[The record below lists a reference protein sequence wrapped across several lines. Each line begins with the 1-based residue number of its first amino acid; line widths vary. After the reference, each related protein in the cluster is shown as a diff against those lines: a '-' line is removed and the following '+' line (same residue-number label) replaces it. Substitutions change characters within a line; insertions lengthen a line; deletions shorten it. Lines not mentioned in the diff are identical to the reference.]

1 MKIKQ
6 VGNALHIV
14 TQDASAV
21 MPMTTKEETTKAIN
35 TLIEVI
41 YQATHTN
48 TELQKSVLSED
59 LVESFDTKDS
69 QALLNDLMMNV
80 PSHVVKSAKDSIAFA
95 PSALQPQVLK
105 HFATAIS
112 RVYKDA
118 AEMVLSAN
126 DTTLLARSLL
136 QKSILIGRDV
146 ELLNDAIDAP
156 LEKMK
161 AIKQERVLRKSVL
174 KSGVSQGETMAK
186 LKYGEFDNDVL
197 DTARS
202 IQKARNVS
210 DTKRKAIKDALRASK

>member
-6 VGNALHIV
+6 VGNALHVV
-14 TQDASAV
+14 TKDSSAV
-21 MPMTTKEETTKAIN
+21 MPMTTKEETAKVIN

-48 TELQKSVLSED
+48 TELQKSVMSEA
-59 LVESFDTKDS
+59 LVESFDTKDN

-80 PSHVVKSAKDSIAFA
+80 PSHIVKSAKDSIAFA

-105 HFATAIS
+105 HFANAIA
-112 RVYKDA
+112 RTYKDA

-146 ELLNDAIDAP
+146 ELLSDAIDAP

-161 AIKQERVLRKSVL
+161 SIKQERIMRKSVL
-174 KSGVSQGETMAK
+174 KAGVSQGETMAK
-186 LKYGEFDNDVL
+186 LKYGEFDKDVL

-202 IQKARNVS
+202 IQKARNVT